1 MRFLLIFF
9 LIATYSFSSY
19 SEERFSNSDNSSN
32 ERSFSEILKWSF
44 NRESPSPEYLE
55 IRKLKDP
62 SILRKGN
69 PYAFWIGHA
78 SFLVF
83 NGDITILFDPIFSER
98 ASPLKFAGPK
108 RLIKPALKIS
118 ELPKVDIIAISHN
131 HYDHLDIPS
140 LKKIQKRFP
149 NVKILIP
156 KGDKKL
162 LRKYNLKNGEEFVW
176 WQDAKISNTTLTF
189 TPTQHWSARGL
200 GDRNKSLWG
209 SWFLNYDKKNI
220 FHAGDTGYSKD
231 FKEIRKRLGSVDFA
245 MIPIGAY
252 APKWFM
258 GYSHVNPEEALNIA
272 IDLDAKESVGMHWGT
287 FILTDEPVLEP
298 RTRLNKITKDKD
310 VNFYTVL
317 PGTFI
322 KID

>member
-1 MRFLLIFF
+1 MRFLLIFS

-19 SEERFSNSDNSSN
+19 SEEKFSNSDNSSN

-44 NRESPSPEYLE
+44 NRENPSPEYLE

-176 WQDAKISNTTLTF
+176 WQDTKISNTTLTF

-209 SWFLNYDKKNI
+209 SWFLSYDKKNI

-272 IDLDAKESVGMHWGT
+272 IDLNAKESVGMHWGT

>member
-1 MRFLLIFF
+1 MRFLLIFS

-19 SEERFSNSDNSSN
+19 SEEKFSNSDNSSN

-176 WQDAKISNTTLTF
+176 WQDVKISNTTLTF
-189 TPTQHWSARGL
+189 APTQHWSARGL

-209 SWFLNYDKKNI
+209 SWFLNYHKKNI

-272 IDLDAKESVGMHWGT
+272 TDLDAKESVGMH
-287 FILTDEPVLEP
+287 
-298 RTRLNKITKDKD
+298 
-310 VNFYTVL
+310 
-317 PGTFI
+317 
-322 KID
+322 

>member
-1 MRFLLIFF
+1 MRFLLIFS
-9 LIATYSFSSY
+9 LIVIFNFSSY
-19 SEERFSNSDNSSN
+19 SKERFSNTDNSSN
-32 ERSFSEILKWSF
+32 ERSFGEIIKWSF
-44 NRESPSPEYLE
+44 NKKNPSPEYLE
-55 IRKLKDP
+55 IKQLKDP
-62 SILRKGN
+62 ILLERNK
-69 PYAFWIGHA
+69 PYAIWIGHA

-83 NGDITILFDPIFSER
+83 NGDITVLFDPIFSER

-131 HYDHLDIPS
+131 HYDHFDISS
-140 LKKIQKRFP
+140 LKKVQKRFP
-149 NVKILIP
+149 NVRILIP
-156 KGDKKL
+156 KGDKRL
-162 LRKYNLKNGEEFVW
+162 LKKYNLKNGEEFIW
-176 WQDAKISNTTLTF
+176 WQETKISNSTLTF
-189 TPTQHWSARGL
+189 TPTQHWSARGIN
-200 GDRNKSLWG
+200 DRNKSLWG
-209 SWFLNYDKKNI
+209 SWFLNYGTKNI

-231 FKEIRKRLGSVDFA
+231 FKKIRKRLGAVDFA

-272 IDLDAKESVGMHWGT
+272 IDLEAEESVGMHWGT

-298 RTRLNKITKDKD
+298 RARLNKIAKEKDI
-310 VNFYTVL
+310 NFYTVL

-322 KID
+322 EIY